1 MTLLITRRTLLQM
14 GVCAGGF
21 AVGCLLTAP
30 GRGQSA
36 PAGSRMNAWVLIGAD
51 DAITVRV
58 AHTEMGQGIHTLAVN
73 LVAEELEVDPG
84 KLQVEAA
91 PVALEYETPGFK
103 AIITAD
109 SSSAVT
115 SFDPLRVAGASARML
130 LVAASAKRW
139 HCAVQ
144 DCEALNGRIR
154 NRTTGAVVSY
164 GSVAEAAAKLTPPRE
179 VKLKPASKWRILGRP
194 MRRLEGRDKVRGAA
208 RFGIDV
214 QLPHMLIATVL
225 NCPVPGG
232 RLRRV
237 DADAAMRAPGVV
249 KVVPLDTAVIVVAKS
264 FWAASQA
271 LEALSVDWDE
281 GPGASLESAGIS
293 EGLDKALA
301 TEGIVATEQG
311 NAAHTNVRTRIA
323 LRFEVPLL
331 AHAAFEPPTA
341 VVSIGQRDVDV
352 WAPTQVQTR
361 AREVVAAALGMT
373 PKQVRIHT
381 TLAGGSFGRK
391 LRVDYLRQAAIAA
404 KAVNRPVK
412 LIWSRSEDIQ
422 HDYYRPPAATTIDVG
437 LDSNG
442 LPVSWTQRLAVP
454 DMRPHFFDEFN
465 VPTNSAEPID
475 SRAVEGAAPVP
486 YQIGHH
492 RLTWHNALLA
502 LPLGAWRSVGHS
514 FNAWFIEHAIDVIAR
529 KAGQDPVAYRLA
541 LLKGRPR
548 HQAVLRALAPLWL
561 EAPKPGRFRGT
572 AIHECYGSVVAQSVE
587 ISIEKGLPTVHRV
600 VCAIDCGMAL
610 NPDGVQAQ
618 MEGGIAFGLT
628 AALFG
633 EITVQNG
640 RIQQSN
646 LDSYRLLELR
656 EAPEILV
663 TIVNSGAAVGGVGE
677 AGVPPIAPAVC
688 NAILA
693 ATGQPVTR
701 LPIRLNEPAWTK

>member
-1 MTLLITRRTLLQM
+1 MTVLITRRTLLQI
-14 GVCAGGF
+14 GAYAGGF
-21 AVGCLLTAP
+21 AVGCLFTAP

-36 PAGSRMNAWVLIGAD
+36 PAGGRMNAWILIGAD

-84 KLQVEAA
+84 KVHVEPA
-91 PVALEYETPGFK
+91 PVAPEYETPGFK
-103 AIITAD
+103 VIITGD

-115 SFDPLRVAGASARML
+115 SFDPLRMAGASARIL
-130 LVAASAKRW
+130 LIAAASNRW

-144 DCEALNGRIR
+144 DCEALDGRIR
-154 NRTTGAVVSY
+154 NRTTRAILSY
-164 GSVAEAAAKLTPPRE
+164 GAVAEAAVKLTPPRD
-179 VKLKPASKWRILGRP
+179 VKLKPASEWRILGRP

-208 RFGIDV
+208 QFGIDIR
-214 QLPHMLIATVL
+214 PPNTLIATVV

-232 RLRRV
+232 RLKSV
-237 DADAAMRAPGVV
+237 HADAAMRAPGVV

-264 FWAASQA
+264 FWAASRA
-271 LEALSVDWDE
+271 VESLSVDWDE
-281 GPGASLESAGIS
+281 GPGASLDSAAIS

-301 TEGIVATEQG
+301 ADGIVTKEQG
-311 NAAHTNVRTRIA
+311 EGEPPEVKSRIA

-341 VVSIGQRDVDV
+341 TVSIGQHDVDV
-352 WAPTQVQTR
+352 WAPTQVQTT
-361 AREVVAAALGMT
+361 AREVVAAALGIT
-373 PKQVRIHT
+373 PQQVRIHT

-391 LRVDYLRQAAIAA
+391 LRVDFLRQAALAA
-404 KAVNRPVK
+404 KAVNQPVK
-412 LIWSRSEDIQ
+412 LIWSRSEDMQ

-442 LPVSWTQRLAVP
+442 WPVSWTQRVAVA
-454 DMRPHFFDEFN
+454 DMRPHFDVVNASTKAGEL
-465 VPTNSAEPID
+465 ID
-475 SRAVEGAAPVP
+475 ARAVEGAAQLP

-492 RLTWHNALLA
+492 RLTWHNAPLA

-514 FNAWFIEHAIDVIAR
+514 FNAWFVEHAIDVIAR
-529 KAGQDPVAYRLA
+529 KSGQDPVAFRLT
-541 LLKGRPR
+541 LLKDRPR
-548 HQAVLRALAPLWL
+548 HQAVLKTLAPLWP
-561 EAPKPGRFRGT
+561 EAAKTGRFRGT
-572 AIHECYGSVVAQSVE
+572 AVHECFGSVVAQSVE
-587 ISIEKGLPTVHRV
+587 ISIENGLPTVHRV
-600 VCAIDCGMAL
+600 VCAIDCGTAL
-610 NPDGVQAQ
+610 DPDGVQAQ
-618 MEGGIAFGLT
+618 MEGGIIFGLT

-663 TIVNSGAAVGGVGE
+663 KIVNSGAAVGGVGE

-688 NAILA
+688 NAIFA

-701 LPIRLNEPAWTK
+701 LPIRLNA